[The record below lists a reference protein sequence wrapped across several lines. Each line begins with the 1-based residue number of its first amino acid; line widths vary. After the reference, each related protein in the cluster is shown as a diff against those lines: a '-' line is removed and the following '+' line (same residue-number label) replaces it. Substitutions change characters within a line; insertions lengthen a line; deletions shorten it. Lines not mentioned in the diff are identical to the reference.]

1 MKCDLCNKP
10 AVVHEM
16 QITDG
21 VKQEIHLCQEHAAQ
35 QGFADIHA
43 MSMQHF
49 PTKVGSAA
57 VQSPA
62 CPSCGTTSAQIRQ
75 TTQMGCA
82 DCYEAFAG
90 LVKSLIEQ
98 SQHGGMHHVG
108 RRPAGSDGDIAKR
121 HETQRL
127 LRELEAAV
135 AAEQYERA
143 GEIRDEL
150 ARGSR
155 SAPMSEEQTPMSEA
169 SGPSE
174 DPET

>member
-10 AVVHEM
+10 AVVHEW

-21 VKQEIHLCQEHAAQ
+21 VKREIHLCQEHAAQ

-43 MSMQHF
+43 MSMKHF

-75 TTQMGCA
+75 TSQLGCA

-90 LVKSLIEQ
+90 LIANLIDQ
-98 SQHGGMHHVG
+98 SQHGGTHHVG

-127 LRELEAAV
+127 MRELEAAV

-143 GEIRDEL
+143 AEIRDEL

-155 SAPMSEEQTPMSEA
+155 SEPMPEA
-169 SGPSE
+169 TGPSE
-174 DPET
+174 DPEV